1 LGCPKKWRYEMAG
14 ILLIFAFSMSL
25 VINLIEKK
33 INPKDELNTEAEE
46 IASKSS

>member
-1 LGCPKKWRYEMAG
+1 MAG

-25 VINLIEKK
+25 VINLIEKNIK
-33 INPKDELNTEAEE
+33 HKDELNTEAEE